1 MTERDDESRP
11 LRGRVV
17 VVTRPR
23 EQALALIE
31 PLELLGA
38 DVLVAPTI
46 EIVPMP
52 FGDELRAVVRDLG
65 GYDLLIFTSANA
77 VRHFADRVAES
88 LGSAAVTAALG
99 GAMVAAVGPR
109 TAEVLSERGLPCDIV
124 PADFIAEGLIV
135 ALDDVELD
143 LDGAHVLIPRAV
155 EARDVLPD
163 ALRQRGARVDIVAVY
178 ETRPAEPLAVPAARL
193 AQADFITFTSGS
205 TVYQF
210 VALMKAAGVE
220 VGGAGATGAIGAS
233 ATGATTNTT
242 SATTNTTSATVGA
255 RFVSIGPQTSE
266 ALVGHGLAVAAEAD
280 PHTGEGLVCAIVAL
294 AGER

>member
-52 FGDELRAVVRDLG
+52 FDDALRTAVRDLG

-77 VRHFADRVAES
+77 VRHFADCVAES
-88 LGSAAVTAALG
+88 LGSAAVAAALG
-99 GAMVAAVGPR
+99 GAMVAAVGSR
-109 TAEVLSERGLPCDIV
+109 TAEVLAERGLPCDIV
-124 PADFIAEGLIV
+124 PADFTAEGLI
-135 ALDDVELD
+135 AAFDDVDLD
-143 LDGAHVLIPRAV
+143 LDGAHVLIPRAR
-155 EARDVLPD
+155 EARDVLPE
-163 ALRQRGARVDIVAVY
+163 ALRRRGARVDLIAVY
-178 ETRPAEPLAVPAARL
+178 ETRPAGQLAVPAARL
-193 AQADFITFTSGS
+193 VQADFITFTSGS
-205 TVYQF
+205 TVHQF
-210 VALMKAAGVE
+210 VALMEAAGVALDGTGAAGVTGAAA
-220 VGGAGATGAIGAS
+220 VGVIGVSGAGT
-233 ATGATTNTT
+233 
-242 SATTNTTSATVGA
+242 TVGA

-266 ALVGHGLAVAAEAD
+266 ALVGYGLAVAAEAD
-280 PHTGEGLVCAIVAL
+280 PHTGEGLVRAIVTL
-294 AGER
+294 VGER

>member
-23 EQALALIE
+23 DQALALIE

-46 EIVPMP
+46 EIVPTP
-52 FGDELRAVVRDLG
+52 LDDELRAAVRDLG
-65 GYDLLIFTSANA
+65 GYDLIIFTSANA
-77 VRHFADRVAES
+77 VRHFTDRVGES
-88 LGSAAVTAALG
+88 LGSAAVAAALG

-109 TAEVLSERGLPCDIV
+109 TAEVIAERGLPCDIV

-135 ALDDVELD
+135 ALDDAELD
-143 LDGAHVLIPRAV
+143 LDGAHVLIPRAR

-163 ALRQRGARVDIVAVY
+163 ALRQRGALVDVIAVY
-178 ETRPAEPLAVPAARL
+178 ETQPVEQLAVPAAQL

-205 TVYQF
+205 TVHQF
-210 VALMKAAGVE
+210 VALMGVAADT
-220 VGGAGATGAIGAS
+220 AGA
-233 ATGATTNTT
+233 
-242 SATTNTTSATVGA
+242 VGA
-255 RFVSIGPQTSE
+255 ADTLGAQLVSIGPQTSA
-266 ALVGHGLAVAAEAD
+266 ALVAHGLTVAAEAD
-280 PHTGEGLVCAIVAL
+280 PHTGEGLVQAIVAL
-294 AGER
+294 AADR